1 MPDSVEQ
8 RIDAIAC
15 WGSCQG
21 DFDRTDDILWLAT
34 LGSKAYAALD
44 QIVEAGHTCCDLP
57 SCDHLACRDKFNA
70 YEVALN
76 GLAEIRAADG
86 EDG

>member
-1 MPDSVEQ
+1 MPDSVEK

-34 LGSKAYAALD
+34 LGSTAYAALKEIESMD
-44 QIVEAGHTCCDLP
+44 YVCIGSERCDLRRTCGDEGALHD
-57 SCDHLACRDKFNA
+57 SAV
-70 YEVALN
+70 VA
-76 GLAEIRAADG
+76 LAEIRAA
-86 EDG
+86 EQ